1 MGESVFWDKVIHNL
15 LNLSTALLSNTKENE
30 IQPWGKAPLCK
41 YPTLSGENKMESSR
55 RGDLSEIKAVAWLWK
70 EGYEVFRN
78 MGCTGKVDLVAT
90 KDGIIKLIDVKTLS
104 RSKGG
109 ICFRAKDHEKQRA
122 RGIVFLYVD
131 KESEQVGWNRDY
143 FSE

>member
-1 MGESVFWDKVIHNL
+1 
-15 LNLSTALLSNTKENE
+15 
-30 IQPWGKAPLCK
+30 
-41 YPTLSGENKMESSR
+41 
-55 RGDLSEIKAVAWLWK
+55 
-70 EGYEVFRN
+70 

-90 KDGIIKLIDVKTLS
+90 KDGIIKLIDVKTLK

-109 ICFRAKDHEKQRA
+109 ICFRAKDHEEQRA